1 MGLTMITIPP
11 ELADAILASHKAWDA
26 LREAWVAGDDEL
38 VRQRRE
44 EWLRAAER
52 RFALTPTPSNQAA
65 TAPRY

>member
-1 MGLTMITIPP
+1 MGTSMRTIPS

-26 LREAWVAGDDEL
+26 LHEAWVAGDDVL

-52 RFALTPTPSNQAA
+52 RFALTPSPPDQAA
-65 TAPRY
+65 TARRY

>member
-1 MGLTMITIPP
+1 MGKTMITIPP

-26 LREAWVAGDDEL
+26 LRDAWVAGDDEL

-52 RFALTPTPSNQAA
+52 RFALTPPLSNQAA
-65 TAPRY
+65 AAPRY